1 MNLNTKAKQQ
11 ATYDAIVVGS
21 GISGGWAAKELAE
34 KGLKV
39 LMLER
44 GRDIKHVVDYKT
56 ATLGQWEFEHR
67 GRVDTM
73 AREEYWANFRTGY
86 PANEEHRSLFENDKE
101 NPYLETRRF
110 DWIRGYHVGGRSL
123 LWGRQSYRWN
133 EADFEANAKEG
144 LGTDWPIRYKD
155 LAPWYDYVEKF
166 AGISGSK
173 EGLDVLPD
181 GQFLPPMQMNC
192 AETKAKQDIES
203 KFAGRKVIIGRVAH
217 LTQPQDFHTELGRAA
232 CQFRNM
238 CMRGCPYGAYFSTQS
253 ATLPAAQKTGNLTL
267 IPDSIVSEVI
277 FDDKAGKATG
287 VRVIN
292 QNDPGDVKEYF
303 AKVIFLNA
311 SAIPSTTILMSSKS
325 DRHPNGL
332 GNESDQ
338 LGRNIMDHHLGVGA
352 NGVVEGFEDKYYF
365 GRRANGIYVPRYRNW
380 GNDKRDYV
388 RGFGYQGGG
397 GRQSWGRG
405 ADMPGF
411 GAAFKEEISQPG
423 TWTMNLGG
431 FGEMI
436 PDPNNRFTL
445 SPDQKDK
452 WGMPLVVFD
461 AAYGENEKKMRVDMM
476 NDAAEMLEAA
486 GVKNINRYN
495 DTEKSPGIGIHEMGT
510 ARMGTD
516 AKNSVL
522 NKNNQ
527 VWGAENVYVTD
538 GACMTSASCVNPSLT
553 YMALTARA
561 ADHAVNEL
569 KKQNL

>member
-1 MNLNTKAKQQ
+1 MNLNLKAKQQ

-21 GISGGWAAKELAE
+21 GISGGWAAKELTE

-44 GRDIKHVVDYKT
+44 GRDIKHVIDYKT
-56 ATLGQWEFEHR
+56 ATTPPWDFEHR
-67 GRVDTM
+67 GRPTTM
-73 AREEYWANFRTGY
+73 AREQYWAVMRTGY
-86 PANEEHRSLFENDKE
+86 AANEETRYLFENDEE
-101 NPYLETRRF
+101 NPYKETRRF

-123 LWGRQSYRWN
+123 MWGRQSYRWN

-155 LAPWYDYVEKF
+155 VAPWYDYVEKF
-166 AGISGSK
+166 AGISGSR

-181 GQFLPPMQMNC
+181 GQFLPPMQLNC
-192 AETKAKQDIES
+192 VETKIKGDVES
-203 KFAGRKVIIGRVAH
+203 KFAGRKIIIGRVAH
-217 LTQPQDFHTELGRAA
+217 LTQPQPFHTELGRAA

-238 CMRGCPYGAYFSTQS
+238 CSRGCPYGAYFSTQS
-253 ATLPAAQKTGNLTL
+253 ATLPAATKTGNLTL
-267 IPDSIVSEVI
+267 LPDSIVSEVI

-292 QNDPGDVKEYF
+292 QNDPGDIKEYY

-311 SAIPSTTILMSSKS
+311 SSIPSTTILMKSKS
-325 DRHPNGL
+325 GRHPNGL

-338 LGRNIMDHHLGVGA
+338 LGRNIMDHHLDAGA
-352 NGVVEGFEDKYYF
+352 SGTVEGFEDKYYF

-397 GRQSWGRG
+397 SRQSWSRG
-405 ADMPGF
+405 GGQPGF
-411 GAAFKEEISQPG
+411 GADFKAQISQPG
-423 TWTMNLGG
+423 EWNMGMGG

-436 PDPNNRFTL
+436 PNPDNRFTL
-445 SPDQKDK
+445 STTENDK
-452 WGMPLVVFD
+452 WGMPLVIFD
-461 AAYGENEKKMRVDMM
+461 AAYGDNEKKMRVDMM

-486 GVKNINRYN
+486 GVKNVNSFN
-495 DTEKSPGIGIHEMGT
+495 NEAKSPGIGIHEMGM

-516 AKNSVL
+516 PKNSVL
-522 NKNNQ
+522 NKHNQ

-538 GACMTSASCVNPSLT
+538 GAFMVSSSCVNPSLT
-553 YMALTARA
+553 YMAMTARA
-561 ADHAVNEL
+561 ADHAVSEL
-569 KKQNL
+569 KKMNA